1 MGTGTEVGKTWVAT
15 GLTAGLRARGLTVV
29 PRKPAQS
36 FDAGTPAAG
45 TDAGR
50 LAAAAGCAPEEVC
63 PPWRWYEVAMAPPM
77 AADAL
82 GRPPFTLADLERELR
97 WPARSPGS
105 RPTVGVLEIAG
116 GVRSPQAADGDA
128 VDLVARLRPDD
139 VVVVADAGLG
149 TDQRGAPERRRPGG
163 ACCSLSR
170 GPRRGAQS
178 IPRQGPPAPSE
189 PVVALGSL
197 RPRGV
202 VGARSRAGPGGPSA
216 HSLEVISPWDG
227 QRAVQPDGL
236 TRTDMR
242 WPQTG
247 QYRGGSMSG
256 RQPRHR
262 STGRPHPTQWL
273 TSGAP
278 AMGHLKRPTSARRS
292 AFSGRGASAG
302 PRRVSD
308 RVSSSSC
315 RR

>member
-1 MGTGTEVGKTWVAT
+1 MRPDWLVVVVGTGTEVGKTWVAT

-149 TDQRGAPERRRPGG
+149 TINAVRLSVDALVGCVARSPGDLVVVLNRYQDKDPLHR
-163 ACCSLSR
+163 ANRSWLSDR
-170 GPRRGAQS
+170 YGLEVLSVPGQE
-178 IPRQGPPAPSE
+178 PALADR
-189 PVVALGSL
+189 ALTRWRSSL
-197 RPRGV
+197 RGT
-202 VGARSRAGPGGPSA
+202 GNGPS
-216 HSLEVISPWDG
+216 SPM
-227 QRAVQPDGL
+227 A
-236 TRTDMR
+236 
-242 WPQTG
+242 
-247 QYRGGSMSG
+247 
-256 RQPRHR
+256 
-262 STGRPHPTQWL
+262 
-273 TSGAP
+273 
-278 AMGHLKRPTSARRS
+278 
-292 AFSGRGASAG
+292 
-302 PRRVSD
+302 
-308 RVSSSSC
+308 
-315 RR
+315 